1 MLFFGGKMVLTDGVT
16 PVPFVGMLSDIKPY
30 TRVIWSQT
38 YSSAADQLISTEA
51 IVTRENQSIMLAVI
65 RYAGGFYYVK
75 LSYYD
80 GSIVYSMKIP

>member
-1 MLFFGGKMVLTDGVT
+1 MVLSDGVT
-16 PVPFVGMLSDIKPY
+16 TEPFVGMLSDMTPY

-38 YSSAADQLISTEA
+38 YSSVTDHLISTEA

-65 RYAGGFYYVK
+65 RYSVDSYYVK